1 MALSIGGL
9 QPLPCR
15 AAATHRVLLPLLTI
29 SAFALAGCSGGGG
42 SSADPTSVP
51 TASSVATTTT
61 TIPITDVFPSLSN
74 KTSTADV
81 KITYTAA
88 FGPSSTLAQDGKGK
102 SSFVSQGNLLL
113 SDGTTVIQCNGTT
126 AAAKC
131 TDLGPTSSN
140 DALTQVITTYAGLSS
155 LHSTSI
161 GTDSTQTIAGRTTSC
176 VTFKASD
183 YANNVGGQLPDLSK
197 LSAAATVTVCVDDD
211 SGFALKIAL
220 TDRGQTVNEI
230 LATQVGP
237 SSPSDFVPP
246 SPPVTIPALATTTTT
261 PPAG

>member
-1 MALSIGGL
+1 MVALSIGAL
-9 QPLPCR
+9 QPLAR
-15 AAATHRVLLPLLTI
+15 IFSGLIGLGLTVL
-29 SAFALAGCSGGGG
+29 ALGGCSGGGG

-51 TASSVATTTT
+51 NASSVATTTT
-61 TIPITDVFPSLSN
+61 TVPITDVFPNLSN

-81 KITYTAA
+81 KISYTAA
-88 FGPSSTLAQDGKGK
+88 FGPSSTLAQDGRGK

-131 TDLGPTSSN
+131 SDLGPTSSD

-155 LHSTSI
+155 LHSTI
-161 GTDSTQTIAGRTTSC
+161 LGTDSTQIIAGRSASC
-176 VTFKASD
+176 VTFNASD
-183 YANNVGGQLPDLSK
+183 YAKAVHGQLPDLSK
-197 LSAAATVTVCVDDD
+197 LTPAATVTVCVDDD

-230 LATQVGP
+230 LATAVGP
-237 SSPSDFVPP
+237 SSPSDFLPP
-246 SPPVTIPALATTTTT
+246 SAPVTIPALATTTTT
-261 PPAG
+261 SPPG